1 MPKFTLG
8 LISGVLL
15 TAAGARALVALR
27 NKEAQANST
36 ELLHEELGTQ
46 QLADW
51 EEQQEVYNTAEEVE
65 TVAESSVTSPAEDPE
80 KSC

>member
-27 NKEAQANST
+27 NKEVRANST
-36 ELLHEELGTQ
+36 ELLQEELGTQ
-46 QLADW
+46 QLVDG
-51 EEQQEVYNTAEEVE
+51 ENQQVSDTAEWAEA
-65 TVAESSVTSPAEDPE
+65 VAECSETIPAEDDPIAD
-80 KSC
+80 

>member
-1 MPKFTLG
+1 MLKFVAGFATGIIVAALG
-8 LISGVLL
+8 LAVTVGITYGDEINSL
-15 TAAGARALVALR
+15 T
-27 NKEAQANST
+27 KTDDST
-36 ELLHEELGTQ
+36 SDI
-46 QLADW
+46 ADG